1 MEKKSIGINILFA
14 EEKLSKS
21 NKPYYRV
28 QHQLGWSTTF
38 DKELYLEFAGNIGAT
53 YEATVNENEIITGIV
68 QQISKAPAQ
77 PVKEE
82 QPKSTA
88 TYITKKTEPASV
100 YPGITHQQITMYT
113 SYAKDIFMVM
123 LKVTPTSDP
132 RKLNEM
138 MNQAVEIVKQAKNLF
153 S

>member
-28 QHQLGWSTTF
+28 QHNLGWSTTF

-53 YEATVNENEIITGIV
+53 YEAIVNENEIITGIV

-77 PVKEE
+77 PVKAE

-88 TYITKKTEPASV
+88 TYINKKTEPASV
-100 YPGITHQQITMYT
+100 YQANSNKEQSMYT
-113 SYAKDIFMVM
+113 SYAKDIFIKM
-123 LKVTPTSDP
+123 LEVTPSSDQ

-138 MNQAVEIVKQAKNLF
+138 MLEAVELVKQARKEF
-153 S
+153 I